1 MRTLIS
7 IFTFL
12 MVAMTSSAQLPE
24 GDVVPIGGDS
34 AAMSILESYRHLL
47 PPNQFDRGSWRIRT
61 WHPQRGV
68 RFLPLPDADNL
79 LWMESDM
86 MPRVKV
92 AVPKFVDYNSVTLRF
107 GGSTTTITISNG
119 SAYNN
124 MPWPN
129 SPIGYRDA
137 RTLSFP
143 VPR

>member
-1 MRTLIS
+1 MRRLICIS
-7 IFTFL
+7 ALL
-12 MVAMTSSAQLPE
+12 MVALTSSAQRPE

-34 AAMSILESYRHLL
+34 TAMSILDSYRHLL
-47 PPNQFDRGSWRIRT
+47 PPHEFDSGSWRIRT
-61 WHPQRGV
+61 WHPERGV
-68 RFLPLPDADNL
+68 KSLRLPDVDRV

-107 GGSTTTITISNG
+107 GGASTTITISNG
-119 SAYNN
+119 SAYNH
-124 MPWPN
+124 MPWRNAPQ
-129 SPIGYRDA
+129 GYRDA